1 MKMGNTFRALVERA
15 QKSAAYWAAGIALD
29 FAEEVETFMKRKKI
43 SRADLAKKMD
53 TSAPYVSKV
62 LRGEANFT
70 LETMVKIAMAVDADI
85 EVHLIERNNSSMFTI
100 PSKNRV
106 TSSTPSPA
114 RQGPGSALARNCDC
128 SRRLPSGE
136 ACGQ

>member
-1 MKMGNTFRALVERA
+1 MKMGKSFQALVERA

-29 FAEEVETFMKRKKI
+29 FAEEVEIFMKRKKI

-70 LETMVKIAMAVDADI
+70 LETMVKIAMAVDAEI
-85 EVHLIERNNSSMFTI
+85 EVHLIERNNSAMFTI
-100 PSKNRV
+100 PSKRKLV
-106 TSSTPSPA
+106 TASFASNVYVPLSMQAANECTRDNTTTTTTA
-114 RQGPGSALARNCDC
+114 AA
-128 SRRLPSGE
+128 
-136 ACGQ
+136 